1 MAGAVGILPDKPWA
15 RRLVPEGYPFLYTT
29 KIEAEQMLLR
39 AVTSPDQ
46 CRSEVDAVAARTLAA
61 GPTTGALQTWIQAN
75 HNVANFD
82 EQFKAQVTQWFG

>member
-1 MAGAVGILPDKPWA
+1 
-15 RRLVPEGYPFLYTT
+15 VPEGYPFLYTT
-29 KIEAEQMLLR
+29 KTEAEQMLLR

-61 GPTTGALQTWIQAN
+61 GPATGALQTWIQAN